1 MLLSGWVALPRWCNE
16 TAGRYTSP
24 LDGRYASGV
33 DQGGLEDAEL
43 ARRIAAAGARIDA
56 DAEAEL
62 YRRLAPRVRLYGLR
76 HLRDP
81 HAAHDLVQQVLLVTL
96 ERLRAGEVREPER
109 IASFVLGMSRMTV
122 LEIRRGARRREA
134 LLQAYGDTPEAVEA
148 PEPLGLDADKLAECL
163 QALAERERS
172 VVSLTFLSE
181 KPAEEVAAA
190 LGLTAGNV
198 RVIRHRALGRLRACM
213 GEAA

>member
-1 MLLSGWVALPRWCNE
+1 
-16 TAGRYTSP
+16 
-24 LDGRYASGV
+24 V

-172 VVSLTFLSE
+172 VVQLTFLAE

-198 RVIRHRALGRLRACM
+198 RVIRHRALGKLRECM
-213 GEAA
+213 GEAP